1 MFGFSLLCVCH
12 SILEINSLLQ
22 ARESK
27 SCLSKNSLAVFDKFA
42 AAQQGDPREK
52 QLSGAALED
61 LVGKLKEAEPFLTT
75 TKAILT
81 STDRMDATAVN
92 IMEGYYATIDDLF
105 EAHPE
110 LDREPTR
117 IMNFDEAGLNN
128 RGEFEKKDMTVF
140 VTKELLKALR
150 GLAPVRVMALNDGS
164 GNVTM
169 VPFVLGGAIRL
180 ATAFIGPVCEKQ
192 VKEDWSAPASWTE
205 PARSGIPFPPG
216 IHREHFQREDI
227 KIFATESGSN
237 NKELIAHMLMTWIIP
252 LWRRLH
258 PTGPLVILQDAPHC
272 HGWSEELCQF
282 CADNNIFIVKFPH
295 NSTTMTQCLDVWFF
309 KAFRRLYRKACE
321 NLRAA
326 WEFKHGF
333 LDMQMECC
341 FRK

>member
-1 MFGFSLLCVCH
+1 MFDFSLLCVCH

-22 ARESK
+22 AHESK

-52 QLSGAALED
+52 PLSGAALED
-61 LVGKLKEAEPFLTT
+61 LVRKLKEAEPFLTT
-75 TKAILT
+75 TKAVLT

-92 IMEGYYATIDDLF
+92 IMERYYATIDDLC
-105 EAHPE
+105 EEHPI
-110 LDREPTR
+110 LDEEPTR
-117 IMNFDEAGLNN
+117 LMNFDEAMLNN
-128 RGEFEKKDMTVF
+128 RGEYEKKDMTVF
-140 VTKELLKALR
+140 VTKVLLKSLK

-164 GNVTM
+164 GHVTLL
-169 VPFVLGGAIRL
+169 PFILGGAIRL
-180 ATAFIGPVCEKQ
+180 ATAFIGPVCATQ
-192 VKEDWSAPASWTE
+192 VKDDWSAPASWTE

-216 IHREHFQREDI
+216 IHREHFQREDV

-237 NKELIAHMLMTWIIP
+237 NKELLVHMLMTWIIP

-309 KAFRRLYRKACE
+309 KAFRKLYRKACE

-326 WEFKHGF
+326 WEFQHGF
-333 LDMQMECC
+333 LDMQMECS
-341 FRK
+341 FSK